1 MCDKAVGDKVE
12 CEREMCVKKL
22 CPCLT
27 KLCAIKLQVRERC
40 ERLCVTKL
48 CVCDKVVFERNGLA
62 CSVDVTKCHACHAK
76 RRSMS
81 PSATPAT
88 QNAHARSSSS
98 RRLCVRRLPTRAAAP
113 PRGSVYC
120 ASTLSLTCV
129 MSWCESHVWC
139 EMCVMSV
146 VRAKC
151 CAMGWCESHVWCE
164 LVCLLSAV

>member
-48 CVCDKVVFERNGLA
+48 CVCDKVVFERDGLA

-76 RRSMS
+76 RPRAQQLLQEALCTA
-81 PSATPAT
+81 P
-88 QNAHARSSSS
+88 AHARSSSS
-98 RRLCVRRLPTRAAAP
+98 KRLCVLRLHT
-113 PRGSVYC
+113 
-120 ASTLSLTCV
+120 
-129 MSWCESHVWC
+129 
-139 EMCVMSV
+139 
-146 VRAKC
+146 
-151 CAMGWCESHVWCE
+151 
-164 LVCLLSAV
+164 

>member
-1 MCDKAVGDKVE
+1 MTRSYL
-12 CEREMCVKKL
+12 REMD
-22 CPCLT
+22 P
-27 KLCAIKLQVRERC
+27 
-40 ERLCVTKL
+40 
-48 CVCDKVVFERNGLA
+48 LA
-62 CSVDVTKCHACHAK
+62 AW
-76 RRSMS
+76 MS
-81 PSATPAT
+81 PSATSAT

-98 RRLCVRRLPTRAAAP
+98 RRLCVLHLPHGNQPRADGHHARSSSARRLFVRRLPTRAAAP

-151 CAMGWCESHVWCE
+151 CVMSWCESHVWCE
-164 LVCLLSAV
+164 LVCELSAV

>member
-1 MCDKAVGDKVE
+1 MTRSCL
-12 CEREMCVKKL
+12 REMD
-22 CPCLT
+22 P
-27 KLCAIKLQVRERC
+27 
-40 ERLCVTKL
+40 
-48 CVCDKVVFERNGLA
+48 LA
-62 CSVDVTKCHACHAK
+62 AW
-76 RRSMS
+76 MS

-151 CAMGWCESHVWCE
+151 CAMSWCVRCERLRRGGAAAEGGRRKERRVLSEKQEPHTVMWVKTLIISLSH
-164 LVCLLSAV
+164 SN